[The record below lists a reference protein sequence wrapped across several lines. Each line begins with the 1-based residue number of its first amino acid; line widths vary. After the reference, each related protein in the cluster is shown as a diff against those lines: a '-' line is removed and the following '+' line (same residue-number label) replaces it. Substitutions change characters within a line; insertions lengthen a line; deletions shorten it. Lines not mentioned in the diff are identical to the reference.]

1 MAVRFDATDERL
13 YRTANLPSLA
23 GPWTICLWAYHVAAT
38 AYGGIVAAFSNA
50 ATPANDTPSCAVAFD
65 SAGTRLSIWHNNA
78 VSGLGSTPGVGVWFP
93 VAVTRGAAAN
103 RTDLYYNRGTTPDV
117 TMTTTLSGT
126 QGSGLGLGGISSE
139 LNNLRVAAVKWWSAV
154 LTPGEMVDESQ
165 SFLPW
170 RTANL
175 EGCYPMVDVTVALCA
190 VDYSGLGRT
199 LTSQGTLAVEDGPPI
214 PWRKGRRQVATV
226 AAIGGG
232 PPAGS
237 GSTGGTGMQRPVA
250 QGWT

>member
-1 MAVRFDATDERL
+1 MAVRFDAINERL

-23 GPWTICLWAYHVAAT
+23 GPWTICLWAYQVAAT
-38 AYGGIVAAFSNA
+38 AYGGIVAAFSNG
-50 ATPANDTPSCAVAFD
+50 ATPAFDTPSCMVAFN
-65 SAGTRLSIWHNNA
+65 STGTRLSIWHNNV
-78 VSGLGSTPGVGVWFP
+78 VSGLGSTPGLGVWFP
-93 VAVTRGAAAN
+93 ISVTRGAAAN

-117 TMTTTLSGT
+117 TMTTALSGT

-139 LNNLRVAAVKWWSAV
+139 LNNIRVAAVKWWGAV
-154 LTPGEMVDESQ
+154 LTVGEMIDESN

-175 EGCYPMVDVTVALCA
+175 EGCYPCVDVTAAGCA

-214 PWRKGRRQVATV
+214 PWRQGRRRTTFPPSA
-226 AAIGGG
+226 GGG
-232 PPAGS
+232 PPADS
-237 GSTGGTGMQRPVA
+237 GASTGVGMQRPVA
-250 QGWT
+250 AGWV